1 MSEIT
6 VVTNLQITKI
16 YKDTKEDF
24 AFDKTAFAA
33 GQKDIAKNAL
43 DADDVIVLSVQEF
56 VIDEESQSEV

>member
-24 AFDKTAFAA
+24 VFDKTAFAA
-33 GQKDIAKNAL
+33 GQKDIAKDAL

-56 VIDEESQSEV
+56 VIDEESQTEV